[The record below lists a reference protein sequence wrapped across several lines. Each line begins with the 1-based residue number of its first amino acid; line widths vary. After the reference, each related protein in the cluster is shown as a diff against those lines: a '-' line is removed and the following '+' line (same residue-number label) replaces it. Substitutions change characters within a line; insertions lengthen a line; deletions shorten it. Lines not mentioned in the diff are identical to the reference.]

1 MHSLSLSQARHLHL
15 LSSGFPANTFG
26 KGKAG
31 TLNAIEHLGYIQID
45 TISVVERTHHH
56 TLFSRV
62 KDYKAKHLDDLVE
75 EKKVFEYWSH
85 AAAYLPMR
93 DYRFSLPRKNRYNK
107 GHWSW
112 YNNKKMLAYVYDRI
126 KAEGPLQSRH
136 FEEEKKTAGWWNWKE
151 TKQALE
157 QHFMQGTLMI
167 SKRVGFQKVY
177 DLTENVL
184 PASIITTEPTEKEFA
199 RHLVENAIKANGF
212 VTEEEVAYLRRGAKE
227 NVGKAI
233 KTMAKEG
240 LIVPVKIE
248 GTPKTYFTT
257 EANLALTEKKIP
269 ATNLSI
275 LSPFDNAVIQ
285 RKRIIQLFGFDYT
298 IECYVPEP
306 KRKYGYFCL
315 PILYGDKFVARA
327 DCKAER
333 ETGRLIIRNLHFEE
347 GFKVSEK
354 FMASLAKGVKEF
366 ATFNKCVIITL
377 EKANVSKVVLSSMK
391 KMLAQGI

>member
-1 MHSLSLSQARHLHL
+1 MQSLSIQQARHLHL

-31 TLNAIEHLGYIQID
+31 TLNTIEHLGYIQID
-45 TISVVERTHHH
+45 TISVVERAHHH

-62 KDYKAKHLDDLVE
+62 KDYKAKLLDDLVE

-93 DYRFSLPRKNRYNK
+93 DYRFSLPRKNKYNK

-212 VTEEEVAYLRRGAKE
+212 VTEEEVAYLRKGAKE
-227 NVGKAI
+227 NVSKAM
-233 KTMAKEG
+233 KAMAKEG

-248 GTPKTYFTT
+248 GAPKTYFTT
-257 EANLALTEKKIP
+257 EANLALAEKKIP
-269 ATNLSI
+269 ANNISI

-333 ETGRLIIRNLHFEE
+333 ENGRFIIRNLHFEE
-347 GFKVSEK
+347 GFKITDR
-354 FMASLAKGVKEF
+354 FIAAFAKAVKGF
-366 ATFNKCVIITL
+366 ATFNKCKVIAL
-377 EKANVSKVVLSSMK
+377 ERANVSKVVLSGMK